1 MTNQLS
7 RFALHVSRD
16 TKGFLIMAKKIP
28 SAVSKLKPKTGDS
41 QSLRVLIIEDS
52 EDDALLVIRALKKG
66 GYAPEYERVETA
78 AAMLSSLK
86 DKTWDIVMSDYGMPH
101 FSGEKALALLK
112 ETNIDIPLIIVSGSI
127 GEETAVECMRLGACD
142 YFMKGNLTRLSA
154 AVGRELAEAQSRRE
168 RRIAEQS
175 VIASEFRFKELFEN
189 MSSCVAIYE
198 ARADGADFIFK
209 DFNRAA
215 EIAEKIDRKKLIGK
229 SVLQVFP
236 GVREM
241 GFWEALQ
248 RVWKTGRPEHYAA
261 SFYKDKR
268 IEGWRENYIYKLPTG
283 EVIAIYNDIT
293 ERIKAERKIL
303 ESEEKY
309 RLLVENSSEA
319 IFIAQDAKLKFANKA
334 SQKLFGMSNEVLTS
348 IPFVELIHPEDREM
362 VLGLYLR
369 RLKGERVPEF
379 YPFRIVASN
388 GIVKRVEIHSTLISW
403 QGKPATLN
411 FLTDITER
419 KQAEEKLLES
429 EAHYHWLSEHITD
442 GVWLLDM
449 NLKPTYQSPSM
460 EKLTGFTHEELMELP
475 MEKRVTPESL
485 KLALELFLELIPRIM
500 ADSDYNPLRILE
512 LEYYCKDGTILWTEN
527 KLSGIRDE
535 NGKPVSILAEVRNIT
550 ERKQAE
556 EKLALN
562 FETQAAMNA
571 LLGLSLEG
579 RTIKEFLESALDLVL
594 SLQWLA
600 IESKGAIFLAD
611 KAGETLHLHVHK
623 GFSPELCTICKT
635 VPYGHCLCGRAA
647 ALRAVQFADRVDERH
662 DTRYEC
668 MPPHGH
674 YCIPILSGDK
684 ILGVIVLYVKEGHI
698 RSPWEEDFLK
708 AVANSLAGTIERK
721 QAEKALR
728 ESEQQQRIITD
739 NIQDTVW
746 LMDMNLHATWIN
758 PAITKA
764 VGFTLDEL
772 TQMPLE
778 RQLTPD
784 SLQQAQ
790 GLILQHLTAENLADK
805 NKEINVSGEFEYYRK
820 NGDIFWGEMNISLLR
835 DADGKPVGFLG
846 VGRDITKRRQMENAL
861 QETQKQL
868 QVAYRLAEIG
878 SWNWNFSDKTITWS
892 EEVYRMIGRDFQQL
906 DFHDTKHPQIYT
918 RESWELLKKTAND
931 SLKTGKSCQI
941 ELELVHPD
949 GSNRW
954 VNWIGG
960 VIYDHRGKIAGMHG
974 TVQNITERK
983 RMEKALLEAQ
993 KQLQDAYRLAKIGI
1007 WNWNPSEKTITWS
1020 EELYR
1025 ITGQKFEQLTFPDTH
1040 HPQVYT
1046 RKSWEQLKRAVNDCW
1061 KTGKSIQLELEVMH
1075 PDGSTHWLNWICG
1088 AIYDNSEKIIG
1099 VHGTAQNITER
1110 KRAEEEIRQHR
1121 DHLEELVAA
1130 RTTELRKV
1138 NAELAD
1144 ENNRRKAIEEA
1155 LYIAKEQAEA
1165 ANQAKSDFLANMSH
1179 ELRTPLNSVIGFS
1192 EVLKNQLFG
1201 PLNEKQQE
1209 YVQFILGSGKHLLN
1223 LIDDILDLS
1232 KVEAG
1237 KMELNPQI
1245 FSIKEML
1252 TGINLMFREKALNH
1266 GIHISMEIAADVPAQ
1281 INADGKIVKQIMFN
1295 LLSNAVK
1302 FTPDSGSVKITA
1314 KFAKDNNSVTLAV
1327 EDTGIGI
1334 KTDDL
1339 PKIFLPFSQ
1348 IESPY
1353 TKTKTGTGLGLAVT
1367 KRLVE
1372 LHGGTVQMESKLG
1385 KGSKVTII
1393 IPISA

>member
-1 MTNQLS
+1 VGILGVT
-7 RFALHVSRD
+7 RD
-16 TKGFLIMAKKIP
+16 
-28 SAVSKLKPKTGDS
+28 
-41 QSLRVLIIEDS
+41 
-52 EDDALLVIRALKKG
+52 
-66 GYAPEYERVETA
+66 
-78 AAMLSSLK
+78 
-86 DKTWDIVMSDYGMPH
+86 
-101 FSGEKALALLK
+101 
-112 ETNIDIPLIIVSGSI
+112 
-127 GEETAVECMRLGACD
+127 
-142 YFMKGNLTRLSA
+142 
-154 AVGRELAEAQSRRE
+154 
-168 RRIAEQS
+168 
-175 VIASEFRFKELFEN
+175 
-189 MSSCVAIYE
+189 
-198 ARADGADFIFK
+198 
-209 DFNRAA
+209 
-215 EIAEKIDRKKLIGK
+215 
-229 SVLQVFP
+229 
-236 GVREM
+236 
-241 GFWEALQ
+241 
-248 RVWKTGRPEHYAA
+248 
-261 SFYKDKR
+261 
-268 IEGWRENYIYKLPTG
+268 
-283 EVIAIYNDIT
+283 
-293 ERIKAERKIL
+293 
-303 ESEEKY
+303 
-309 RLLVENSSEA
+309 
-319 IFIAQDAKLKFANKA
+319 
-334 SQKLFGMSNEVLTS
+334 
-348 IPFVELIHPEDREM
+348 
-362 VLGLYLR
+362 
-369 RLKGERVPEF
+369 
-379 YPFRIVASN
+379 
-388 GIVKRVEIHSTLISW
+388 
-403 QGKPATLN
+403 
-411 FLTDITER
+411 
-419 KQAEEKLLES
+419 
-429 EAHYHWLSEHITD
+429 
-442 GVWLLDM
+442 
-449 NLKPTYQSPSM
+449 
-460 EKLTGFTHEELMELP
+460 
-475 MEKRVTPESL
+475 
-485 KLALELFLELIPRIM
+485 
-500 ADSDYNPLRILE
+500 
-512 LEYYCKDGTILWTEN
+512 
-527 KLSGIRDE
+527 
-535 NGKPVSILAEVRNIT
+535 IT

-1130 RTTELRKV
+1130 STTELRKV